1 MAQAIIATIMN
12 GARSNFANMLQM
24 GRAFT
29 VTSFVTGQ
37 GGHDP
42 SDPTTALTPDPT
54 ATTVIPLQSFG
65 PKAIAS
71 KTLISPYC
79 VEYLC
84 GLDALEAVGPL
95 SNVGLI
101 ATFTYSPI
109 VGDLLLGTTFIFAIA
124 DFPLV
129 VKTDAETRSMSI
141 QVNY

>member
-1 MAQAIIATIMN
+1 MAQAIIATITDT
-12 GARSNFANMLQM
+12 ARSKFADMLKV

-29 VTSFVTGQ
+29 VTDFVTGE
-37 GGHDP
+37 GGHDTG
-42 SDPTTALTPDPT
+42 DPAIALTPDPA
-54 ATTVIPLQSFG
+54 ATSLPLQSFG

-95 SNVGLI
+95 SNVGLL
-101 ATFTYSPI
+101 ARFTYSPI
-109 VGDLLLGTTFIFAIA
+109 IGDPLIGETFLFAIA
-124 DFPLV
+124 NFPLV
-129 VKTDAETRSMSI
+129 VKTDAETRSISI

>member
-1 MAQAIIATIMN
+1 MAQAIIATITDT
-12 GARSNFANMLQM
+12 ARSKFADMLQV

-29 VTSFVTGQ
+29 ITEFTTGE

-42 SDPTTALTPDPT
+42 GDPAIALTPDPT
-54 ATTVIPLQSFG
+54 ATSLLLQSFG

-71 KTLISPYC
+71 KTLISPFC

-95 SNVGLI
+95 SNIGLW

-109 VGDLLLGTTFIFAIA
+109 SGDPLIGETFLFAVA
-124 DFPLV
+124 NFPLV
-129 VKTDAETRSMSI
+129 VKTDAETRSISI

>member
-1 MAQAIIATIMN
+1 MAQAIIATITDT
-12 GARSNFANMLQM
+12 ARSKFADMLNV

-29 VTSFVTGQ
+29 VTSFVTGE
-37 GGHDP
+37 GGHDTG
-42 SDPTTALTPDPT
+42 DPAIALTPDPA
-54 ATTVIPLQSFG
+54 ATTLPLQSFG
-65 PKAIAS
+65 PKTIAS
-71 KTLISPYC
+71 KILVSPYC

-109 VGDLLLGTTFIFAIA
+109 SGDPLIGTTFLFCIA
-124 DFPLV
+124 NFPLV
-129 VKTDAETRSMSI
+129 VKTDAETRSISI

>member
-1 MAQAIIATIMN
+1 MAQAIIATITDT
-12 GARSNFANMLQM
+12 ARSKFADMLYM

-29 VTSFVTGQ
+29 VTSFVTGE

-42 SDPTTALTPDPT
+42 GDPATALTPDPA
-54 ATTVIPLQSFG
+54 ATTLPLQSFG

-71 KTLISPYC
+71 KTLVSPYC

-109 VGDLLLGTTFIFAIA
+109 LGDPLIGETFLFCIA
-124 DFPLV
+124 NFPLV
-129 VKTDAETRSMSI
+129 VKTDAETRSISI